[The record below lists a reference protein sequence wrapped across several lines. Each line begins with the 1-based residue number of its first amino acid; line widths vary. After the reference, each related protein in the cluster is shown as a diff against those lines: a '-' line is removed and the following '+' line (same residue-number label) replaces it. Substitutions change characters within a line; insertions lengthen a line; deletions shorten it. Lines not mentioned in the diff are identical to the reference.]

1 MSEQAEMVR
10 RGRKATMARRTGRLV
25 LALALAAG
33 SAVLIPGHADAL
45 PQGFAKTGMVC
56 TPGSVSG
63 NTDTFNLVANTGY
76 EDTPDGN
83 SIFMWSYANQDAP
96 DNSHFQTPGPVL
108 CVNEGENVVV
118 NLTNTLPEPVS
129 IVFPGQEGV
138 TASGGSAG
146 LLTTEADAS
155 GGTVSYSFTAGQPG
169 TYLYQS
175 GSDQA
180 KQVEMGL
187 YGALVV
193 RPNTTTC
200 PPVAGTNC
208 AYGPSTRYKSDGEY
222 LLLLAEIDPVLHHAV
237 ETGNGTY
244 DLNARRPR
252 YFTVN
257 GREFPDTLQ
266 DNGTGLQPNQPYG
279 ALVRLQP
286 NTDTGNPQPTLIR
299 MINAGLLNHPFHP
312 HGNHTTEIAQDG
324 RVVPPTEHF
333 GETIGSGQTLDYLI
347 RWDDVDQWNP
357 ASNPL
362 PVPQPNYRN
371 LTFKDSNTF
380 YSGSPYLGYK
390 GTLPTGT
397 VQQNVCGEWYFP
409 WHSHALNEFANFDE
423 GFGGMAT
430 LLRVDPP
437 GGCFGAP
444 SATAIL
450 GGILKSGAVAAL
462 ATHDSAY
469 YQVNPKTTTT
479 TASINALPTT
489 TTLHVASAAG
499 FPASGNYYIR
509 IANEV
514 MQVTGGQGTTTWT
527 VVRAGLGSPIATHA
541 SGATVT
547 ALANDWYAG
556 FSGIPAGSANLK
568 VTYEGKNCANTA
580 GTTCTAL
587 TGNFPQ
593 QTVKICDWTVSGAA
607 GCSSATS
614 NGWVTLPA
622 PQQQPVGSTDVSST
636 WTLPGSGNAYIGTG
650 AHKGEVRVLV
660 HTQRWTGTSPS
671 TFSTWGNLMKIVYDA
686 P

>member
-1 MSEQAEMVR
+1 MSDQAEMVH
-10 RGRKATMARRTGRLV
+10 RGRKATMARRTRRLGLG

-33 SAVLIPGHADAL
+33 SVVLIPGRAAAL
-45 PQGFAKTGMVC
+45 PADFPKIGMVC
-56 TPGSVSG
+56 TPGTVSG
-63 NTDTFNLVANTGY
+63 TTHTFNLVANTGY
-76 EDTPDGN
+76 ADTPDGN
-83 SIFMWSYANQDAP
+83 SVFMWGYANHDAP
-96 DNSHFQTPGPVL
+96 DNDHFQTPGPVL
-108 CVNEGENVVV
+108 CVTEGETVVV
-118 NLTNTLPEPVS
+118 NLTNTLPEPAS
-129 IVFPGQEGV
+129 IVFPGQAGV
-138 TASGGSAG
+138 SASGGSAG
-146 LLTTEADAS
+146 LFTDEAAA
-155 GGTVSYSFTAGQPG
+155 GGGAVSYSFTAASPG

-193 RPNTTTC
+193 RPNATTC

-208 AYGPSTRYKSDGEY
+208 AYGASTRYKSDGEY

-237 ETGNGTY
+237 EIGVGTY

-257 GREFPDTLQ
+257 
-266 DNGTGLQPNQPYG
+266 GLQPNQPYG

-286 NTDTGNPQPTLIR
+286 NTAANTQPTLIR

-324 RVVPPTEHF
+324 RVVPRTEHF

-362 PVPQPNYRN
+362 PVAQPNYRN
-371 LTFKDSNTF
+371 LTFKDGNTF

-397 VQQNVCGEWYFP
+397 VSQNVCGEWYFP
-409 WHSHALNEFANFDE
+409 WHSHALNEFSNFDE

-437 GGCFGAP
+437 GGCFGSP
-444 SATAIL
+444 SATAII
-450 GGILKSGAVAAL
+450 GGTLKSGAVAAL
-462 ATHDSAY
+462 ATDDSSY
-469 YQVNPKTTTT
+469 YQVNPKTTRT
-479 TASINALPTT
+479 TAAVNGTV

-499 FPASGNYYIR
+499 FPASGSYHIL

-514 MQVTGGQGTTTWT
+514 MQVTAGQGTTTWT
-527 VVRAGLGSPIATHA
+527 VARGQLGTAPGVAHA

-556 FSGIPAGSANLK
+556 FSGVPAGSANLK
-568 VTYEGKNCANTA
+568 VTYKGKNCANTTGA
-580 GTTCTAL
+580 TCTAL
-587 TGNFPQ
+587 
-593 QTVKICDWTVSGAA
+593 SG
-607 GCSSATS
+607 
-614 NGWVTLPA
+614 
-622 PQQQPVGSTDVSST
+622 
-636 WTLPGSGNAYIGTG
+636 
-650 AHKGEVRVLV
+650 
-660 HTQRWTGTSPS
+660 
-671 TFSTWGNLMKIVYDA
+671 
-686 P
+686 